1 MATLG
6 QADRL
11 LRDHDVVWRA
21 IDLIGQSPLPSN
33 KCNMD
38 CFKELGDGIPRRLRQ
53 QLQFIVD
60 IDRLKSVLR
69 RSYLIDNDRHEN
81 SAEHS
86 WHLAVAAMLLAE
98 HAKEAIDVSKVIQLV
113 LVHDLVEID
122 AGDTFIY
129 DDAAN
134 AGKAAR
140 EQAAANRLFGLLPE
154 DQAQSFMGLWRE
166 FEDRQTAEAKFAFAL
181 DRLLPILHNVFT
193 QGRSW
198 KEHGIRQEQALT
210 KNRPIE
216 DGSPVLWQAVESLIS
231 QTLAK

>member
-1 MATLG
+1 LNFE
-6 QADRL
+6 
-11 LRDHDVVWRA
+11 
-21 IDLIGQSPLPSN
+21 PP
-33 KCNMD
+33 
-38 CFKELGDGIPRRLRQ
+38 IPERLRQ
-53 QLQFIVD
+53 QLEFILE

-69 RSYLIDNDRHEN
+69 QSYLINIDRHEN

-86 WHLAVAAMLLAE
+86 WHLAVAAMVLAE
-98 HAKEAIDVSKVIQLV
+98 HAKEKIEISKVIRMV

-129 DDAAN
+129 DEAAN
-134 AGKAAR
+134 VGKAAR
-140 EQAAANRLFGLLPE
+140 EQEAANRLFGLLPE
-154 DQAQSFMGLWRE
+154 DQAQSFMALWRE
-166 FEDRQTAEAKFAFAL
+166 FEDRQTPEAKFAFAL

-198 KEHGIRQEQALT
+198 KEHGIRQEQAFK

-216 DGSPVLWQAVESLIS
+216 DGSPALWQAVESLIT

>member
-1 MATLG
+1 M
-6 QADRL
+6 DR
-11 LRDHDVVWRA
+11 W
-21 IDLIGQSPLPSN
+21 
-33 KCNMD
+33 
-38 CFKELGDGIPRRLRQ
+38 KELGEGIPERLRR
-53 QLQFIVD
+53 QLEFILE

-69 RSYLIDNDRHEN
+69 RSYLIEIDRHEN

-86 WHLAVAAMLLAE
+86 WHLVVAAMVLAE
-98 HAKEAIDVSKVIQLV
+98 HAKERIDVSKVIRLV

-134 AGKAAR
+134 LGKAAR
-140 EQAAANRLFGLLPE
+140 EQEAANRLFGVLPE
-154 DQAQSFMGLWRE
+154 DQAQTVMALWRE
-166 FEDRQTAEAKFAFAL
+166 FEDRQTPEAKFAFAL

-193 QGRSW
+193 QGGSW

-216 DGSPVLWQAVESLIS
+216 DGSPVLWQAVESLIT

>member
-1 MATLG
+1 
-6 QADRL
+6 
-11 LRDHDVVWRA
+11 
-21 IDLIGQSPLPSN
+21 
-33 KCNMD
+33 
-38 CFKELGDGIPRRLRQ
+38 
-53 QLQFIVD
+53 
-60 IDRLKSVLR
+60 VLR

-231 QTLAK
+231 QTLSK

>member
-1 MATLG
+1 M
-6 QADRL
+6 DR
-11 LRDHDVVWRA
+11 WE
-21 IDLIGQSPLPSN
+21 
-33 KCNMD
+33 
-38 CFKELGDGIPRRLRQ
+38 ELGEGIPKRLRR
-53 QLQFIVD
+53 QLEFILE

-69 RSYLIDNDRHEN
+69 RSYLIDIDRHEN

-86 WHLAVAAMLLAE
+86 WHLAVAAMVLAE
-98 HAKEAIDVSKVIQLV
+98 NAKDRIDVSKVIRLV

-134 AGKAAR
+134 VGKAAR
-140 EQAAANRLFGLLPE
+140 EQEAANRIFGVLPE
-154 DQAQSFMGLWRE
+154 EQAQAFMALWRE
-166 FEDRQTAEAKFAFAL
+166 FEDRQTPEAKFAFAL
-181 DRLLPILHNVFT
+181 DRLLPVLHNVFT
-193 QGRSW
+193 EGGSW

-216 DGSPVLWQAVESLIS
+216 DGSPVLWEAVESLIT

>member
-1 MATLG
+1 MYM
-6 QADRL
+6 DR
-11 LRDHDVVWRA
+11 
-21 IDLIGQSPLPSN
+21 
-33 KCNMD
+33 
-38 CFKELGDGIPRRLRQ
+38 FKELGDGIPERLRQ
-53 QLQFIVD
+53 QLEFIIE
-60 IDRLKSVLR
+60 IDRLKGVLR
-69 RSYLIDNDRHEN
+69 RSYLIANNRHEN

-86 WHLAVAAMLLAE
+86 WHLAVAAMVLAE
-98 HAKEAIDVSKVIQLV
+98 HAKEKIDVSKVIHLV

-134 AGKAAR
+134 VGKAAR

-154 DQAQSFMGLWRE
+154 DQGQSFLALWRE
-166 FEDRQTAEAKFAFAL
+166 FEDRQTPEANFAFAL
-181 DRLLPILHNVFT
+181 DRLMPILHNVFT
-193 QGRSW
+193 EGGSW

-216 DGSPVLWQAVESLIS
+216 AGSPTLWQAAESLIT

>member
-1 MATLG
+1 LNLERCIPEG
-6 QADRL
+6 
-11 LRDHDVVWRA
+11 LR
-21 IDLIGQSPLPSN
+21 
-33 KCNMD
+33 
-38 CFKELGDGIPRRLRQ
+38 RQ
-53 QLQFIVD
+53 LEFILE

-69 RSYLIDNDRHEN
+69 QSYLIDIDRHEN

-86 WHLAVAAMLLAE
+86 WHLAVAAMVLAE
-98 HAKEAIDVSKVIQLV
+98 HAKEQIDLSKVIRLV

-122 AGDTFIY
+122 AGDTFVY
-129 DDAAN
+129 DEAAN
-134 AGKAAR
+134 IGKAAR
-140 EQAAANRLFGLLPE
+140 EQEAANRLFGLLPAE
-154 DQAQSFMGLWRE
+154 QAQNFMALWRE

-198 KEHGIRQEQALT
+198 KEHGIRQEQALK

-216 DGSPVLWQAVESLIS
+216 EGSPVLWQAAESLIT

>member
-1 MATLG
+1 M
-6 QADRL
+6 DR
-11 LRDHDVVWRA
+11 W
-21 IDLIGQSPLPSN
+21 
-33 KCNMD
+33 
-38 CFKELGDGIPRRLRQ
+38 KELGEGIPERLRR
-53 QLQFIVD
+53 QLEFILE

-69 RSYLIDNDRHEN
+69 RSYLIDIDRHEN

-86 WHLAVAAMLLAE
+86 WHLAVAAMVLAE
-98 HAKEAIDVSKVIQLV
+98 NAKDRIDVSKVIRLV

-134 AGKAAR
+134 VGKAAR
-140 EQAAANRLFGLLPE
+140 EQEAANRIFGVLPE
-154 DQAQSFMGLWRE
+154 EQAQAFMALWRE
-166 FEDRQTAEAKFAFAL
+166 FEDRQTPEAKFAFAL
-181 DRLLPILHNVFT
+181 DRLLPVLHNVFT
-193 QGRSW
+193 EGGSW

-216 DGSPVLWQAVESLIS
+216 DGSPVLWEAVESLIT

>member
-1 MATLG
+1 LDLELRTLNFE
-6 QADRL
+6 R
-11 LRDHDVVWRA
+11 
-21 IDLIGQSPLPSN
+21 
-33 KCNMD
+33 C
-38 CFKELGDGIPRRLRQ
+38 IPERLRR
-53 QLQFIVD
+53 QLEFILE

-69 RSYLIDNDRHEN
+69 QSYLIDNDRHEN

-86 WHLAVAAMLLAE
+86 WHLAVAAMVLAE
-98 HAKEAIDVSKVIQLV
+98 HAKEPIDVSKVIRLV

-129 DDAAN
+129 DEAGN

-140 EQAAANRLFGLLPE
+140 EQKAADRLFGLLPE
-154 DQAQSFMGLWRE
+154 EQGKTFMVLWRE
-166 FEDRQTAEAKFAFAL
+166 FEDRQTPEAKFAFAL
-181 DRLLPILHNVFT
+181 DRLMPILHNVFT

-198 KEHGIRQEQALT
+198 KEHGIRQEQAIT

-216 DGSPVLWQAVESLIS
+216 DGSPILWQAVESLIT

>member
-1 MATLG
+1 ME
-6 QADRL
+6 R
-11 LRDHDVVWRA
+11 W
-21 IDLIGQSPLPSN
+21 
-33 KCNMD
+33 
-38 CFKELGDGIPRRLRQ
+38 KELGDSIPQRLRQ
-53 QLQFIVD
+53 QLEFILE

-69 RSYLIDNDRHEN
+69 RSYLIDVDRHEN

-86 WHLAVAAMLLAE
+86 WHLAVAAMVLAE
-98 HAKEAIDVSKVIQLV
+98 HAKEPIDIGKVIRLV

-129 DDAAN
+129 DEAAN

-140 EQAAANRLFGLLPE
+140 EQEAAERLFGLLPE
-154 DQAQSFMGLWRE
+154 EQAQSFMALWRE
-166 FEDRQTAEAKFAFAL
+166 FEDRQTPEAKFAFAL
-181 DRLLPILHNVFT
+181 DRLMPVLHNVFT

-216 DGSPVLWQAVESLIS
+216 DGSPVLWQVVESLVKQSI
-231 QTLAK
+231 AD

>member
-1 MATLG
+1 
-6 QADRL
+6 
-11 LRDHDVVWRA
+11 
-21 IDLIGQSPLPSN
+21 
-33 KCNMD
+33 MD
-38 CFKELGDGIPRRLRQ
+38 GWKELGESIPERLRW
-53 QLQFIVD
+53 QLQFILE

-69 RSYLIDNDRHEN
+69 RSYLINIDRHEN

-86 WHLAVAAMLLAE
+86 WHLAVAAMVLAE
-98 HAKEAIDVSKVIQLV
+98 HANEKIDVSKVVRLV

-134 AGKAAR
+134 VGKPAR
-140 EQAAANRLFGLLPE
+140 EQEAANRLFGLLPE
-154 DQAQSFMGLWRE
+154 EQAQSFMALWRE

-181 DRLLPILHNVFT
+181 DRLMPILHNVFT
-193 QGRSW
+193 QGGSW

-216 DGSPVLWQAVESLIS
+216 DGSQVLWQAAESLIT